1 MKTVSENKQAHFF
14 AVIALPVAS
23 MHHVVSNTGFRGPQN
38 FSNAAQAT
46 EQDIFGMKSICF
58 GPARIAEKLFL
69 ARFWWQMAESVRTVH
84 RHFGTKLGRDH
95 HTRPSLTWMGQ
106 DGTRWDK
113 HVAPEAKQYAFGIVV
128 AWSVKPDGTVEASIL
143 VAWYHG

>member
-58 GPARIAEKLFL
+58 GPARSAEKLFL
-69 ARFWWQMAESVRTVH
+69 ARFWWQMSESVRTVH